1 MCKFLSRLSLITPS
15 YAVEFISI
23 ISQPESVTLTVGES
37 ASFTVMATGDAL
49 TYQWRRN
56 EANLDSANTAKY
68 TGVTEATLVVMNAVD
83 VDDEGAYSVVIS
95 NAAGDVAS
103 DNTAILTIRK
113 LR

>member
-1 MCKFLSRLSLITPS
+1 
-15 YAVEFISI
+15 
-23 ISQPESVTLTVGES
+23 
-37 ASFTVMATGDAL
+37 MATGDAL
-49 TYQWRRN
+49 TYQWRRG
-56 EANLDSANTAKY
+56 ETNLDSANTAKY